1 MDSNLGSQSRRS
13 ARRLHGH
20 GRDSVKGRLVC
31 VWSWVRLRAH
41 LPNKESENEEEHEQ
55 DGEAESD
62 DEDADVE
69 GEVGVYVM
77 YFSGMA
83 WKLFIKNIISLEAH

>member
-1 MDSNLGSQSRRS
+1 MDSNLGSQSGRS

-20 GRDSVKGRLVC
+20 GCDSVKGRLVC

-69 GEVGVYVM
+69 GEVGVYV
-77 YFSGMA
+77 
-83 WKLFIKNIISLEAH
+83 